1 VRAELRSLSKPT
13 ADLVAAH
20 LVAAGQLIDADP
32 PRALQHARFAR
43 ARASRVAVTREGVG
57 LAAYHAGEWAE
68 ALAELRA
75 ARRISGDPRNLP
87 VMADVERALGRP
99 QQALRALRDRD
110 VERLDAEAKAEL
122 LIVVAGAYRDLGNP
136 QAALSI
142 LVRGGLDRSRP
153 QPSSMRLW
161 YSYADTLRELGR
173 STEAAEWFAAAAA
186 LDVAGETDAA
196 EQAAGLL

>member
-1 VRAELRSLSKPT
+1 
-13 ADLVAAH
+13 
-20 LVAAGQLIDADP
+20 
-32 PRALQHARFAR
+32 
-43 ARASRVAVTREGVG
+43 
-57 LAAYHAGEWAE
+57 
-68 ALAELRA
+68 
-75 ARRISGDPRNLP
+75 
-87 VMADVERALGRP
+87 
-99 QQALRALRDRD
+99 
-110 VERLDAEAKAEL
+110 